1 MQQRLLIS
9 ALALP
14 GLAVAANWVPLAG
27 LLLALAAA
35 VLVIVDTRERGVG
48 VALLG
53 VAPGAA
59 VLAMVSP
66 GALPEYAA
74 TVLGAVVFAR
84 VRAAGGSFWNG
95 LTWGTA
101 PFAVWTL
108 GVALTGWSPLAA
120 VSPEMTEA
128 ALRSSTEGMPAERA
142 AEIAATMQ
150 RLLEFGERTWV
161 AWQLVWFGV
170 VLAVAARIALR
181 FGRSTDRPVGRFVAL
196 EIPDLWIGVLI
207 AGLAAVLL
215 APGESSVSTV
225 GWNLVLVSGL
235 LFAVRGIAIQLFWM
249 ERGGMRV
256 LFRSLY
262 FGVSVLLFAP
272 VFLSVTAA
280 LGLFDAWFDFRR
292 QRGEGDGE
300 SPLSFFPPSSG
311 DDQRGTE

>member
-1 MQQRLLIS
+1 MVTAI
-9 ALALP
+9 ALP
-14 GLAVAANWVPLAG
+14 GLAATASWVPLAG

-35 VLVIVDTRERGVG
+35 VLVIVEMGERGVG
-48 VALLG
+48 AAFLG
-53 VAPGAA
+53 VAPAAA
-59 VLAMVSP
+59 VLAILSL
-66 GALPEYAA
+66 GALPGYTA
-74 TVLGAVVFAR
+74 TVLAAVVFAR
-84 VRAAGGSFWNG
+84 VRGAGGSFWSA

-108 GVALTGWSPLAA
+108 GLAVTGWSPMAA
-120 VSPEMTEA
+120 ASPELMEA
-128 ALRSSTEGMPAERA
+128 ALRDSTEGMPAERA
-142 AEIAATMQ
+142 AEMAAMVE
-150 RLLEFGERTWV
+150 RILEFAQRTWV
-161 AWQLVWFGV
+161 AFELVWFGA
-170 VLAVAARIALR
+170 VLALAAWIARR
-181 FGRSTDRPVGRFVAL
+181 FSRTAGPPVGRFVAL
-196 EIPDLWIGVLI
+196 EIPDPWIAVLI
-207 AGLAAVLL
+207 LGLAAVLL
-215 APGESSVSTV
+215 APSASSVGTV
-225 GWNLVLVSGL
+225 GWNLVLASGL

-262 FGVSVLLFAP
+262 FGAGILLFAP